1 MFWSRLLGPIPRSTY
16 TQATAWFN
24 ALTEQAAEA
33 NTAELA
39 MLGGRLAAT
48 PGLAFLAGYQAA
60 LRALLP
66 QAPLGIGAFCATE
79 QRSSKAADIH
89 TQLCEGLITGQKDFV
104 IAGCAAQ
111 WLIVLAREEVFTTDT
126 HLAAVLLATD
136 HPNVTLRTGPAL
148 SILADIPH
156 SAVDF
161 NQAPYQR
168 LPGDGWQDYSKPF
181 RTLEDGHVLAAMCA
195 WLYGQSLLD
204 HWPQPLQLQLIA
216 VLAAL
221 KESLGQPHRQAS
233 SHLLL
238 AGALAQFAGLQAPIN
253 QALQQC
259 SSRATAQVWQRDKA
273 VLDIASSAR
282 TRRLEVARKS
292 LAVD

>member
-1 MFWSRLLGPIPRSTY
+1 MLWSRLLGPVPRSTY
-16 TQATAWFN
+16 THPTAWFN
-24 ALTEQAAEA
+24 ALTEQTTEA
-33 NTAELA
+33 DTTELA
-39 MLGGRLAAT
+39 ILGGRLAAT

-66 QAPLGIGAFCATE
+66 QAPLGLGAFCMTE
-79 QRSSKAADIH
+79 QRSSKAQDIH
-89 TQLCEGLITGQKDFV
+89 TQLCNGQITGQKDFV
-104 IAGCAAQ
+104 IAGHAAQ
-111 WLIVLAREEVFTTDT
+111 WLIVLARQEAFTTDT
-126 HLAAVLLATD
+126 QLTAVLLATD
-136 HPNVTLRTGPAL
+136 QPNVTLHTGPAL
-148 SILADIPH
+148 NMLTDIPH
-156 SAVDF
+156 CAVQF
-161 NQAPYQR
+161 NQASGQA

-181 RTLEDGHVLAAMCA
+181 RTLEDAHVLAAMCA

-221 KESLGQPHRQAS
+221 KETLQQPSREAS

-238 AGALAQFAGLQAPIN
+238 AAALAQFAGLQAPIN

-259 SSRATAQVWQRDKA
+259 SSRATTQVWQRDKA